1 MKQRQVGFTLI
12 EMIILIVV
20 LGILAVTVAP
30 KFINIQN
37 DARIAVVKA
46 GAGAAASAAQIVY
59 GKAAIQGKDLLEK
72 STVTTA
78 SGDVEIAYGY
88 PTATSA
94 GIGAAVIGFGTDF
107 VPVSAEAPTA
117 LSGGAAA
124 GAKSISYS
132 LASLAVEP
140 GTSQSSSTFADGEEP
155 TATATCFFTYTEA
168 TVSAAAS
175 TAVTCPVDGAA
186 TEPGTPPTG
195 GSDGAGRF

>member
-1 MKQRQVGFTLI
+1 
-12 EMIILIVV
+12 
-20 LGILAVTVAP
+20 
-30 KFINIQN
+30 
-37 DARIAVVKA
+37 
-46 GAGAAASAAQIVY
+46 
-59 GKAAIQGKDLLEK
+59 
-72 STVTTA
+72 

-107 VPVSAEAPTA
+107 VPVAVEEAPIA
-117 LSGGAAA
+117 LSGGAAT

-140 GTSQSSSTFADGEEP
+140 QKDDGNTFAEGDEAAP

-168 TVSAAAS
+168 TSAAAAS

-186 TEPGTPPTG
+186 TSPEAPNPGEST
-195 GSDGAGRF
+195 AKANF